1 MRRTGAIGARIVPVL
16 VTLVLATWD
25 QRLPDRP
32 SGVLASRLLKRKGN
46 RRETEGERNRTAT
59 AEGTEPE
66 NAGRRETGRRRAK
79 GKNPAGQPG
88 NRRKARTGPEDVR

>member
-1 MRRTGAIGARIVPVL
+1 LRRTGAIGARIVPVL

-46 RRETEGERNRTAT
+46 RRETEGERNRTSDGRRDGTGERRTKGNRKT
-59 AEGTEPE
+59 AEEGEEPSWATGKPEESPDGT
-66 NAGRRETGRRRAK
+66 
-79 GKNPAGQPG
+79 
-88 NRRKARTGPEDVR
+88 